1 MSPASLRGVT
11 FFEVYEM
18 HNIFKRAS
26 TLCAIFAAFLV
37 TACTAA
43 NTATAE
49 TSAGAPAPAFTA
61 VDSNGKKHSL
71 SDFKGKFV
79 VLEWVNYDCPFV
91 VRHYKSGNMQA
102 LQRKYTAKGVIW
114 LSINS
119 SAEGKQG
126 YFKPADIN
134 AKIKERNAAPTAY
147 LIDTDGSIGK
157 AYGAKTTPHMY
168 VIDPQGD
175 LIYQGAIDDSVST
188 DVNEKAK
195 VNYVEAAL
203 DAAMNGKPVAT
214 AMTKPYGCSV
224 KY

>member
-1 MSPASLRGVT
+1 MMNLT
-11 FFEVYEM
+11 
-18 HNIFKRAS
+18 FKRAS
-26 TLCAIFAAFLV
+26 VLCALVAAFLV
-37 TACTAA
+37 AACTAA
-43 NTATAE
+43 KTATATVE
-49 TSAGAPAPAFTA
+49 TKIGAPAPPFTA

-79 VLEWVNYDCPFV
+79 VLEWVNFDCPFV

-119 SAEGKQG
+119 SAVGKQG
-126 YFKPADIN
+126 YFTPDEIN

-147 LIDTDGSIGK
+147 LIDTDGTIGK
-157 AYGAKTTPHMY
+157 AYGAKTTPHMF
-168 VIDPQGD
+168 VIDPQGN

-188 DVNEKAK
+188 DAKEKAK

-203 DAAMNGKPVAT
+203 DQAMAGKPVAMPT
-214 AMTKPYGCSV
+214 TKPYGCSV
-224 KY
+224 KYAS

>member
-1 MSPASLRGVT
+1 MMKSA
-11 FFEVYEM
+11 
-18 HNIFKRAS
+18 FKRAS
-26 TLCAIFAAFLV
+26 ALCMLVAALFMA
-37 TACTAA
+37 ACTAA
-43 NTATAE
+43 NTATATPPTE
-49 TSAGAPAPAFTA
+49 KPAPPFTA

-79 VLEWVNYDCPFV
+79 VLEWVNFDCPFV

-102 LQRKYTAKGVIW
+102 LQRKYTAKGVVW

-119 SAEGKQG
+119 SAVGKQG
-126 YFKPADIN
+126 YFSPSEIN

-147 LIDTDGSIGK
+147 LIDTDGTIGK

-168 VIDPQGD
+168 VIDPEGN

-188 DVNEKAK
+188 NPNDKAK

-203 DAAMNGKPVAT
+203 EAAMAGRPVAVSV
-214 AMTKPYGCSV
+214 TKPYGCSV

>member
-1 MSPASLRGVT
+1 MKSAFR
-11 FFEVYEM
+11 
-18 HNIFKRAS
+18 RAS
-26 TLCAIFAAFLV
+26 VLCALAVALFVA
-37 TACTAA
+37 ACTAA
-43 NTATAE
+43 NTATA
-49 TSAGAPAPAFTA
+49 TPPVGTPAPPFTA

-79 VLEWVNYDCPFV
+79 VLEWVNFDCPFV

-102 LQRKYTAKGVIW
+102 LQRKYTAKGVVW

-119 SAEGKQG
+119 SAPGKQG
-126 YFKPADIN
+126 HFSPAEIN

-147 LIDTDGSIGK
+147 LIDADGAIGK

-168 VIDPQGD
+168 VIDPQGN
-175 LIYQGAIDDSVST
+175 LIYQGAIDDSAST

-203 DAAMNGKPVAT
+203 EAAMAGKPVAI

-224 KY
+224 KYQ